1 MLSLLILFD
10 ILENILT
17 WPSLIDRE
25 PNVKMQ
31 FLLILK
37 KRKKK
42 KKNRAD
48 LISRIGYR
56 WILREDLIAK
66 ITKICLK
73 EYTKA

>member
-42 KKNRAD
+42 KNRAD
-48 LISRIGYR
+48 LISRIDYR

>member
-42 KKNRAD
+42 KKIA
-48 LISRIGYR
+48 RI
-56 WILREDLIAK
+56 
-66 ITKICLK
+66 
-73 EYTKA
+73 